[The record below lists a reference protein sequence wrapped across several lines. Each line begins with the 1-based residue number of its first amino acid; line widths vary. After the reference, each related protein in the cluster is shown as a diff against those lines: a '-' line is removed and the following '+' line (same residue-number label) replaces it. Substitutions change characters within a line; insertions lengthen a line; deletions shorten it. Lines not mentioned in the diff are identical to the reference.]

1 MRTLGPERHEPPG
14 RERREPEP
22 SRLMDLVKVGR
33 ADNQAEAEFLQGLL
47 LEEGVPSVVQRGQG
61 SDVPDFLAAGA
72 RDLLVSRENAQVAR
86 DVLLQGDVV
95 SPRSGSGAVD
105 RPLRVLV
112 GLLIA
117 LAIVAAVAWVGTE
130 CSPRSGD
137 RFRADTNVLGANG
150 GEDCERKSGQL
161 RATQIA

>member
-1 MRTLGPERHEPPG
+1 MSRQV

-22 SRLMDLVKVGR
+22 SGLMDLVKVGR

-47 LEEGVPSVVQRGQG
+47 LEEGVPSVVQRGRG

-95 SPRSGSGAVD
+95 SPRSGSGAAD

-117 LAIVAAVAWVGTE
+117 LAIVAAVAWIGTE
-130 CSPRSGD
+130 
-137 RFRADTNVLGANG
+137 VL
-150 GEDCERKSGQL
+150 L
-161 RATQIA
+161 

>member
-1 MRTLGPERHEPPG
+1 MSRQA

-22 SRLMDLVKVGR
+22 PRLMDLVKVGR
-33 ADNQAEAEFLQGLL
+33 ANNQAEAEFLQGLL

-95 SPRSGSGAVD
+95 PSRSGSGAAD
-105 RPLRVLV
+105 
-112 GLLIA
+112 
-117 LAIVAAVAWVGTE
+117 
-130 CSPRSGD
+130 SRSGD
-137 RFRADTNVLGANG
+137 RFRADTNVRPGTTAGTIVSASQGN
-150 GEDCERKSGQL
+150 
-161 RATQIA
+161 